1 MNEGFVARGIYIG
14 VTSTQGEK
22 VSINTNNITLIRDKP
37 NGESLIEFVGGGSFY
52 AKESRLAIISLI
64 SNTINRG

>member
-37 NGESLIEFVGGGSFY
+37 NGQSLIEFVGGGSFY
-52 AKESRLAIISLI
+52 ARESRLAIISLI

>member
-1 MNEGFVARGIYIG
+1 MNEGFVARGIYI
-14 VTSTQGEK
+14 VATSTQGEK

-52 AKESRLAIISLI
+52 ARESRLAIISLI

>member
-52 AKESRLAIISLI
+52 ARESRLAIISLI
-64 SNTINRG
+64 SDTINKG